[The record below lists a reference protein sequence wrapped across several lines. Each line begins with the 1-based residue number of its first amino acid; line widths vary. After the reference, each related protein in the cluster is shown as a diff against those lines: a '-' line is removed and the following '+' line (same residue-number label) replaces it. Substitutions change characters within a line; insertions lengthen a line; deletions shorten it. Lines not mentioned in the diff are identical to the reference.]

1 MAAEWR
7 RIRGILDEL
16 INNSFE
22 AGATVVESRIEDVG
36 DHFIIHLKDNGHGMS
51 PEVLEKAGKM
61 LSQPRR
67 RELEEYYGNLA
78 GKTAK
83 NSGLMIVGM
92 MVDDHEISS
101 EEGVGTEITVVVNR
115 S

>member
-22 AGATVVESRIEDVG
+22 AGATVVESRIEDG
-36 DHFIIHLKDNGHGMS
+36 GEYFSIHLKDNGHGMS
-51 PEVLEKAGKM
+51 PETLEKAREM

-67 RELEEYYGNLA
+67 RELEEYYGHLA

-92 MVDDHEISS
+92 MVDDHEILS
-101 EEGVGTEITVVVNR
+101 EKGVGTEITVVINK